1 MPDPKVR
8 LGVLVSGRGSNLV
21 AILEA
26 CEASKIDATVA
37 VVVSDRQES
46 EALEHARLQ
55 GVEAVFLTPKDYS
68 RREDFDAAVAA
79 ILDTRHVDLTVLAG
93 YTRLVT
99 SRLIDPYQNRIINIH
114 PSLLPSFPGLKAQRQ
129 ALEWGSRIT
138 GCTVHFVD
146 NTMDQGPI
154 IIQAAVPLSEGDTE
168 EILEAR
174 ILDQE
179 HWILPQ
185 AIQYFAEGRLE
196 VVGRRVILKSAKP
209 VAGGDVVSPPI
220 EIGLLNPEQE
230 RKTS

>member
-37 VVVSDRQES
+37 VVVSNRQES
-46 EALEHARLQ
+46 EALEHARFH
-55 GVEAVFLTPKDYS
+55 GVEAVFLASKDYS
-68 RREDFDAAVAA
+68 SREDFDAAVAG
-79 ILDTRHVDLTVLAG
+79 ILGAHHVDLTVLAG

-196 VVGRRVILKSAKP
+196 VVGRRVILKSGKP
-209 VAGGDVVSPPI
+209 VAGWDVVSPPI
-220 EIGLLNPEQE
+220 EIGL
-230 RKTS
+230 

>member
-8 LGVLVSGRGSNLV
+8 LGVLASGRGSNLMV
-21 AILEA
+21 ILEA

-37 VVVSDRQES
+37 VVVSDRQQS

-55 GVEAVFLTPKDYS
+55 GVDAVFLAPKAYS
-68 RREDFDAAVAA
+68 SREEFDAAVAG
-79 ILDTRHVDLTVLAG
+79 ILDAHHVDLIVLAG
-93 YTRLVT
+93 YMRLVT
-99 SRLIDPYQNRIINIH
+99 SRLIDPYRNRIINIH

-154 IIQAAVPLSEGDTE
+154 IIQAVVPLLEGDTE
-168 EILEAR
+168 EILETR

-179 HWILPQ
+179 HRILPQ
-185 AIQYFAEGRLE
+185 AIQYFSEGRLE
-196 VVGRRVILKSAKP
+196 VDGRRVILKSGKP
-209 VAGGDVVSPPI
+209 VAGWDVVSPSL
-220 EIGLLNPEQE
+220 EIGL
-230 RKTS
+230 